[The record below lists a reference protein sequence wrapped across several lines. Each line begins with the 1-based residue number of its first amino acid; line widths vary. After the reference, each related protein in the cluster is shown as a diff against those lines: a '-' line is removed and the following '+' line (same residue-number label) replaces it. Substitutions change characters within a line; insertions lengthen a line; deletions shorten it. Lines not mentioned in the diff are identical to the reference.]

1 MVLDVSKLLKNQTAE
16 NTAIAY
22 EQTGAITAS
31 GTMVTG
37 KNEWYS
43 IHVMNYCFG
52 NFSSDGSRTLEGCS
66 KSTAFFSINPVSLAN
81 SKTLGPF
88 QISFSQTIT
97 DLGGKIENAY
107 QAVFFFLCTGI
118 AATGLVFI
126 LGMIIAMVDARRYTH
141 GTRVSLLNLGLSAIA
156 FLGLGLST
164 GVITGVLVQTVDKIN
179 QLGSDVG
186 ISACRGDKFLWMAW
200 SSTVVMLIVTIVWF
214 MDYYVERKL
223 LLREIEQMYAAGAFE
238 RNAGLRR
245 RSMGPQLGADV
256 SPATAKYHKRFVTEV
271 AKDALA
277 HAAGIAIAG
286 GVTKM
291 V

>member
-1 MVLDVSKLLKNQTAE
+1 
-16 NTAIAY
+16 
-22 EQTGAITAS
+22 
-31 GTMVTG
+31 MVTG

-52 NFSSDGSRTLEGCS
+52 NFSSDGSRSLEGCS

-141 GTRVSLLNLGLSAIA
+141 GTRVSLLNLGLSAVSA
-156 FLGLGLST
+156 RTRALCYKSSANT
-164 GVITGVLVQTVDKIN
+164 QYRSRSLVS
-179 QLGSDVG
+179 G
-186 ISACRGDKFLWMAW
+186 CRLE
-200 SSTVVMLIVTIVWF
+200 S
-214 MDYYVERKL
+214 
-223 LLREIEQMYAAGAFE
+223 
-238 RNAGLRR
+238 
-245 RSMGPQLGADV
+245 
-256 SPATAKYHKRFVTEV
+256 
-271 AKDALA
+271 
-277 HAAGIAIAG
+277 
-286 GVTKM
+286 
-291 V
+291 